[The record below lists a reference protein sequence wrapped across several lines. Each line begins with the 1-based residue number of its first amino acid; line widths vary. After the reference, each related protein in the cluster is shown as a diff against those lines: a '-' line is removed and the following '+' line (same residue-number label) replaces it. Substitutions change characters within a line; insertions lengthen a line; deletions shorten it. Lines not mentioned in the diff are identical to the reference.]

1 MHKGCPLDPAKKKYD
16 PATREKLEQV
26 DPEEWEDA
34 LARALYFSRSKTK
47 FISLFDCR
55 IDAEELV
62 SEAVARALGAGTG
75 KFDNVTFRNWNQDK
89 YPLLVNFLISI
100 IRSMVD
106 HIIKEH
112 AGLDFLPTSGND
124 DFHADKVEGFIQ
136 QKRPSETPES
146 SMLKVER
153 AGELLKALEEISA
166 KDEEIGMFLLA
177 VDAGYSKAADQ
188 AEATGYDAQQIYNI
202 RKRLKRKLEPFLDKH
217 N

>member
-1 MHKGCPLDPAKKKYD
+1 MDPAKKKYD

-26 DPEEWEDA
+26 DPKEWEDA
-34 LARALYFSRSKTK
+34 LARALYFARSKTK
-47 FISLFDCR
+47 FIFLFDCR

-75 KFDNVTFRNWNQDK
+75 KFDNNVTFRNWNQDK

-112 AGLDFLPTSGND
+112 VGLTFLPTSGND
-124 DFHADKVEGFIQ
+124 DFHADKVEGLIQ
-136 QKRPSETPES
+136 KKRPSETPES
-146 SMLKVER
+146 SLLNVEKAR
-153 AGELLKALEEISA
+153 ELLKALEEIST

-177 VDAGYSKAADQ
+177 VDAGYSRAEDQ
-188 AEATGYDAQQIYNI
+188 AEETGYDAQQIYNI
-202 RKRLKRKLEPFLDKH
+202 RKRLKRKLESFLDKH